1 MLLTNLFLVTLLFR
15 EINNSKKTNIMI
27 KVCLADNHPVVHF
40 GVKSYFKDHDD
51 ISIVANVGNFIMVRD
66 ILLTK
71 EVNVLILDLELEGLS
86 SIFEVKNILK
96 NFPKTKI
103 IIFSDLSEQIYAPN
117 AIKAGVS
124 GFISKKEKLE
134 TLGQTI
140 IKVNQGKIILN
151 ETIKKNL
158 ALIAKQNKS
167 ERLYR
172 KLSNREVE
180 VLRYLSDGK
189 KNNEISKILGLN
201 EKTISTYK
209 LRLLQKLNVTNLVDL
224 VNKAKTLEI
233 V

>member
-1 MLLTNLFLVTLLFR
+1 
-15 EINNSKKTNIMI
+15 MI
-27 KVCLADNHPVVHF
+27 KVCIADNYPVVHF
-40 GVKSYFKDHDD
+40 GVKSYFKDNAD
-51 ISIVANVGNFIMVRD
+51 ISIVANVGNFLMVRD
-66 ILLTK
+66 ILQTK
-71 EVNVLILDLELEGLS
+71 DIDVLVLDLELEGLS
-86 SIFEVKNILK
+86 SIFEVKAVLK

-103 IIFSDLSEQIYAPN
+103 IIFSGLSEQIYAPN

-124 GFISKKEKLE
+124 GFVHKSEKLE
-134 TLGQTI
+134 TLGISI
-140 IKVNQGKIILN
+140 IKVYQGKIIMN
-151 ETIKKNL
+151 ETVKKNL
-158 ALIAKQNKS
+158 ALIAKQSKS

-189 KNNEISKILGLN
+189 KNHEIADILKLN

-209 LRLLQKLNVTNLVDL
+209 LRLLTKLNVTNLVDL

>member
-1 MLLTNLFLVTLLFR
+1 
-15 EINNSKKTNIMI
+15 MI
-27 KVCLADNHPVVHF
+27 KVCLANNHPVVHF
-40 GVKSYFKDHDD
+40 GIKSYFKDHDS
-51 ISIVANVGNFIMVRD
+51 ISIVANVENFLKAND
-66 ILLTK
+66 
-71 EVNVLILDLELEGLS
+71 VLQSKGIDVLVLDLELEGLS
-86 SIFEVKNILK
+86 SIFEVKKILK
-96 NFPKTKI
+96 DYPKTKI

-124 GFISKKEKLE
+124 GFVSQKESLE
-134 TLGQTI
+134 TIAKAIVGVNKGEI
-140 IKVNQGKIILN
+140 IIN
-151 ETIKKNL
+151 ENVKKNL
-158 ALIAKQNKS
+158 ALIAKQKKN

-189 KNNEISKILGLN
+189 KNNQVAKILGLN

>member
-1 MLLTNLFLVTLLFR
+1 
-15 EINNSKKTNIMI
+15 MI
-27 KVCLADNHPVVHF
+27 KVCIADNYPVVHF
-40 GVKSYFKDHDD
+40 GVKSYFKDNAD
-51 ISIVANVGNFIMVRD
+51 ISIVANVGNFLMVRD
-66 ILLTK
+66 ILLTQ
-71 EVNVLILDLELEGLS
+71 EIDVLILDLELECLS
-86 SIFEVKNILK
+86 SIFEVKAILK

-103 IIFSDLSEQIYAPN
+103 IIFSSLSEQIYAPN

-124 GFISKKEKLE
+124 GFIHKKEKLE
-134 TLGQTI
+134 TLGISI
-140 IKVNQGKIILN
+140 IKVHQGKIIIN
-151 ETIKKNL
+151 ETVKKNL
-158 ALIAKQNKS
+158 ALIAKQSKS

-189 KNNEISKILGLN
+189 KNHEIADILKQN

-209 LRLLQKLNVTNLVDL
+209 LRLLTKLNVTNLVDL

>member
-1 MLLTNLFLVTLLFR
+1 
-15 EINNSKKTNIMI
+15 MI
-27 KVCLADNHPVVHF
+27 KVCLADNHPVVHY

-51 ISIVANVGNFIMVRD
+51 ISIVANVGNFLMVRD
-66 ILLTK
+66 VLLTK
-71 EVNVLILDLELEGLS
+71 EVDVLILDLELEGLS
-86 SIFEVKNILK
+86 SIFEVKSILK

-103 IIFSDLSEQIYAPN
+103 IIYSDLSEQIYAPN

-134 TLGQTI
+134 TLGQAI
-140 IKVNQGKIILN
+140 IKVHQGKIILN
-151 ETIKKNL
+151 ETVKKNL

-189 KNNEISKILGLN
+189 KKNEISKILNLN

>member
-1 MLLTNLFLVTLLFR
+1 
-15 EINNSKKTNIMI
+15 MI
-27 KVCLADNHPVVHF
+27 KVCLADNHPVVHY

-51 ISIVANVGNFIMVRD
+51 ISIVANIGNFLMVRD
-66 ILLTK
+66 VLLTK
-71 EVNVLILDLELEGLS
+71 EVDVLILDLELEGLS
-86 SIFEVKNILK
+86 SIFEVKSILK

-103 IIFSDLSEQIYAPN
+103 IIYSDLSEQIYAPN

-134 TLGQTI
+134 TLGQSI
-140 IKVNQGKIILN
+140 IKVHQGKIILN
-151 ETIKKNL
+151 ETVKKNL

-189 KNNEISKILGLN
+189 KNNEISKILNLN

>member
-1 MLLTNLFLVTLLFR
+1 M
-15 EINNSKKTNIMI
+15 
-27 KVCLADNHPVVHF
+27 
-40 GVKSYFKDHDD
+40 
-51 ISIVANVGNFIMVRD
+51 
-66 ILLTK
+66 
-71 EVNVLILDLELEGLS
+71 
-86 SIFEVKNILK
+86 
-96 NFPKTKI
+96 
-103 IIFSDLSEQIYAPN
+103 
-117 AIKAGVS
+117 
-124 GFISKKEKLE
+124 
-134 TLGQTI
+134 GQAI
-140 IKVNQGKIILN
+140 IKVNQGKIIID
-151 ETIKKNL
+151 ETVKKNL

>member
-1 MLLTNLFLVTLLFR
+1 
-15 EINNSKKTNIMI
+15 MI
-27 KVCLADNHPVVHF
+27 KVCIADNYPVVHF
-40 GVKSYFKDHDD
+40 GAKSYFKDNAE
-51 ISIVANVGNFIMVRD
+51 ISIVANVGNFLMVRD

-71 EVNVLILDLELEGLS
+71 EIDVLVIDLELEGLS
-86 SIFEVKNILK
+86 SIFEVKALLK

-103 IIFSDLSEQIYAPN
+103 IIFSGLSEQIYAPN

-124 GFISKKEKLE
+124 GFIHKKEKLE
-134 TLGQTI
+134 TLGISI
-140 IKVNQGKIILN
+140 IKVHQGKIIMN
-151 ETIKKNL
+151 ETVKKNL
-158 ALIAKQNKS
+158 ALIAKQSKS

-189 KNNEISKILGLN
+189 KNHEIADILKLN

-209 LRLLQKLNVTNLVDL
+209 LRLLTKLNVTNLVDL

>member
-1 MLLTNLFLVTLLFR
+1 
-15 EINNSKKTNIMI
+15 MI
-27 KVCLADNHPVVHF
+27 KVCLADNHPVVHY

-51 ISIVANVGNFIMVRD
+51 ISIVANVGNFLMVRD
-66 ILLTK
+66 VLLTK
-71 EVNVLILDLELEGLS
+71 EVDVLILDLELEGLS
-86 SIFEVKNILK
+86 SIFEVKSILK
-96 NFPKTKI
+96 TFPKTKI
-103 IIFSDLSEQIYAPN
+103 IIYSDLSEQIYAPN

-134 TLGQTI
+134 TLGQAI
-140 IKVNQGKIILN
+140 IKVHQGKIILN
-151 ETIKKNL
+151 ETVKKNL

-189 KNNEISKILGLN
+189 KNNEIAKILNLN

>member
-1 MLLTNLFLVTLLFR
+1 
-15 EINNSKKTNIMI
+15 MI
-27 KVCLADNHPVVHF
+27 KVCLADSHPVVHY
-40 GVKSYFKDHDD
+40 GVKSYFKDHDN
-51 ISIVANVGNFIMVRD
+51 ISIAANVGSFLMIRD

-71 EVNVLILDLELEGLS
+71 EVDILILDLEMEGLS
-86 SIFEVKNILK
+86 SIFEVKSILK

-103 IIFSDLSEQIYAPN
+103 IIYSDLSEQVYAPN

-134 TLGQTI
+134 TLGQAI
-140 IKVNQGKIILN
+140 IKVSQGKIILDEN
-151 ETIKKNL
+151 VKKNL
-158 ALIAKQNKS
+158 DLIAKQKKG

-189 KNNEISKILGLN
+189 KNNEIAVILGLN